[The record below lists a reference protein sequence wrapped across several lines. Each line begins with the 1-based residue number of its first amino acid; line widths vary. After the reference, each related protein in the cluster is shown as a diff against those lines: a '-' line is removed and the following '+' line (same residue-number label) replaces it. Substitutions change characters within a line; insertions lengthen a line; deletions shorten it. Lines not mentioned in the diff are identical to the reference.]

1 MSSKKDIQE
10 FGYREFIDFCKNRVK
25 HSNCSADESRTG
37 GKSFTQTNNYEE
49 AEKLAIT
56 GWDLGLDKFVIEDG
70 VLEGGVT
77 SLEPSLAGCMPHV
90 QNFISGFPQQMYALH
105 DEREYNLPTLHIVV
119 NLAYAC
125 RVNSKDALD
134 FGASIVKYI
143 NTMACTKNIKLSGLF
158 CTKVNGYESTQS
170 ITLKDYDENL
180 VLNNV
185 AFAFHPSF
193 FRRFWFAFLESKSY
207 WTSTY
212 GQVHPNYKYIS
223 KTIFKNTDSD
233 TNIFFKSLSDIS
245 NDTTEFSFDTSTIE
259 EYTY

>member
-77 SLEPSLAGCMPHV
+77 SLEPS
-90 QNFISGFPQQMYALH
+90 
-105 DEREYNLPTLHIVV
+105 IVV

-259 EYTY
+259 EYT